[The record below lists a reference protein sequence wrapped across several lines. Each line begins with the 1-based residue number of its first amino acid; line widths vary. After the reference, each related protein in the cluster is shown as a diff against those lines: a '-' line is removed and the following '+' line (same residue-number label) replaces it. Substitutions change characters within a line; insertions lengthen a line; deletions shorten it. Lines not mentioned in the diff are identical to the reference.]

1 MHVSIT
7 AVKDFKISKIDKRIY
22 GSFLEHLG
30 RAIYEG
36 IYEPDHPDS
45 DENGFRQDVMKLIT
59 DLNIPTVR
67 YPGGNYISS
76 FNWEDSIGPIKD
88 RPTRLDLAWKTRETK
103 EFGLNEFVTW
113 CKKTNIEPMY
123 AINLRTRGIDAAR
136 NIFFFAKTSFSC
148 LT

>member
-1 MHVSIT
+1 MQVSIT

-59 DLNIPTVR
+59 DLNMPTVR

-88 RPTRLDLAWKTRETK
+88 RPTRLD
-103 EFGLNEFVTW
+103 
-113 CKKTNIEPMY
+113 
-123 AINLRTRGIDAAR
+123 
-136 NIFFFAKTSFSC
+136 
-148 LT
+148 